1 MGMHDHPLRKRF
13 VRAVR
18 RMSPLQR
25 EIASGLLT
33 DEDDWADER
42 LAERYGTTSG
52 AVRIERAQARRFL
65 WEVFESVPRRL
76 R

>member
-1 MGMHDHPLRKRF
+1 MKVNPLRRVVAK
-13 VRAVR
+13 ALG

-25 EIASGLLT
+25 EITAGLLT
-33 DEDDWADER
+33 CDEDWSDER

-65 WEVFESVPRRL
+65 QEALESDIGRVL
-76 R
+76 

>member
-1 MGMHDHPLRKRF
+1 MHDHSLRQRF
-13 VRAVR
+13 ARAMG

-25 EIASGLLT
+25 EITAGLLT

-42 LAERYGTTSG
+42 IAERHGTTSG

-65 WEVFESVPRRL
+65 QEVLESDPDGGR
-76 R
+76 